1 MLKVISISRFIKS
14 PLTDSDVTILCGA
27 NEGPLQG
34 GSTSDKMS
42 LLYILDLMYME
53 YYRRTY
59 EVSLENNQ
67 KTTSSVLEKMY

>member
-1 MLKVISISRFIKS
+1 
-14 PLTDSDVTILCGA
+14 
-27 NEGPLQG
+27 
-34 GSTSDKMS
+34 
-42 LLYILDLMYME
+42 LYILDLMYME